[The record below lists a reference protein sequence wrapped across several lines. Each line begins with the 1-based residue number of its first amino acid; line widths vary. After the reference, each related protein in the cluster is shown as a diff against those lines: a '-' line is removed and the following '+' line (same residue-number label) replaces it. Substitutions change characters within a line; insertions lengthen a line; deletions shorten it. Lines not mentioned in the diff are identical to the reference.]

1 MKIAFVAHTTQRGGA
16 AISLLTT
23 LRYLLQTNR
32 ITKET
37 AILILPK
44 GDVGVFKELE
54 GRIPILKWYLPF
66 SWIFVGAASGIHRK
80 IYRIGGEILSSLLF
94 RLKYNTMLIDW
105 EITHVHLNSIVLW
118 SVLPALPKQIR
129 KTIHIREAFDTSW
142 ESWYAIRKIREYAD
156 KEIAISALTAKPF
169 EESIRMVQ
177 IENPV
182 DMHAARQLRIHR
194 DELKEKMGIAKD
206 TFVISIFS
214 PIGLQKGYDFLE
226 SVMHKMSE
234 DKKVVFLSVGNI
246 DSDSV
251 ILYNQLLQYPNF
263 KHISEQENLDEL
275 YAITDVVIRC
285 EDYFPIGRTVIE
297 GIYAGCFVLLPYRKG
312 DLFSE
317 DITAQMYLYVARST
331 ESCTYAID
339 ALVSLYP
346 EGIIN
351 NGFEPTSNV
360 KEVSEKLIEK
370 IMQE

>member
-1 MKIAFVAHTTQRGGA
+1 MKVAFITHTTKRGGA
-16 AISLLTT
+16 TISNTT
-23 LRYLLQTNR
+23 NLRYLLDNNLIQPEECLLV
-32 ITKET
+32 IPEGQGYGVYAPFTK
-37 AILILPK
+37 K
-44 GDVGVFKELE
+44 
-54 GRIPILKWYLPF
+54 IPSTEMTLPF
-66 SWIFVGAASGIHRK
+66 SWIFVGAAPGLHRK
-80 IYRIGGEILSSLLF
+80 LYRVFKEIISAIIFLTD
-94 RLKYNTMLIDW
+94 YNRFLIQHG
-105 EITHVHLNSIVLW
+105 ITHIYLNSIVLW
-118 SVLPALPKQIR
+118 PLLLVLPKSMN
-129 KTIHIREAFDTSW
+129 KTIHIRETFDTSL
-142 ESWYAIRKIREYAD
+142 ESRLAKWCIRKYAD
-156 KEIAISALTAKPF
+156 KIIAISSLTANPF
-169 EESIRMVQ
+169 DESII

-182 DMHAARQLRIHR
+182 DMYAARQLRSSR

-206 TFVISIFS
+206 TVVISMFS

-317 DITAQMYLYVARST
+317 DITPQMYLYVARSI

-351 NGFEPTSNV
+351 NEFEPTSNV